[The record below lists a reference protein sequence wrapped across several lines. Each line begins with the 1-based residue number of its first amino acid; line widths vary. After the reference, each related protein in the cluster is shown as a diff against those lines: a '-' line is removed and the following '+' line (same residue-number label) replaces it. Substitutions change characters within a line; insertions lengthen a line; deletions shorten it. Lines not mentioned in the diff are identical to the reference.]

1 MGLLGGKCLRLLLS
15 LAVFEMAFGH
25 DGVHPPV
32 LKHGPRSL
40 TSVRVIY
47 LLKVYGVL
55 KGKRA
60 LCTCGVNRWSLTI
73 GAAPA
78 EVGQSV

>member
-1 MGLLGGKCLRLLLS
+1 M
-15 LAVFEMAFGH
+15 
-25 DGVHPPV
+25 
-32 LKHGPRSL
+32 
-40 TSVRVIY
+40 RVIY